1 MVFRRHGVMLAEGG
15 EQRGK
20 GVVVKGGRAE
30 GAEAALYRDAHLLDD
45 SGVCWRGQVMVAEG
59 LSGGED
65 GALGAVGEGA
75 VEVKEDD
82 VCGHGVSGVGARGQ
96 KNRARRGFLWASE
109 RLFLYKE
116 RMKK

>member
-1 MVFRRHGVMLAEGG
+1 
-15 EQRGK
+15 
-20 GVVVKGGRAE
+20 
-30 GAEAALYRDAHLLDD
+30 
-45 SGVCWRGQVMVAEG
+45 MVAEG

-96 KNRARRGFLWASE
+96 KKPREARFFVGIRTVVSI
-109 RLFLYKE
+109 
-116 RMKK
+116 

>member
-1 MVFRRHGVMLAEGG
+1 M
-15 EQRGK
+15 
-20 GVVVKGGRAE
+20 
-30 GAEAALYRDAHLLDD
+30 LDD
-45 SGVCWRGQVMVAEG
+45 GGVCWRGQVMVAEG

-96 KNRARRGFLWASE
+96 KNRARRGFFVGIRTVVSISFIKCKL
-109 RLFLYKE
+109 
-116 RMKK
+116 